1 MKKSSFIT
9 RLSILLASVVAIGG
23 ITFGVR
29 YEYKEANAWSGNQTS
44 TAPANYY
51 SSCEGKEG
59 SALQSELLSINA
71 PKSTSYDWS
80 RYEACDEA
88 ENDSSSIICIYTRHN
103 IKKNSHVGSYSWDTW
118 NREHVWTQTKYPN
131 SKTDNHNIFACE
143 GEINNI
149 RGNYSYAEVAH
160 NNTTQVT
167 VHGHLTD
174 CYFDNSYFEPCD
186 DAKGEIARS
195 VMYGTVMYS
204 YNMTEIAKNIETMLK
219 WHLEHPVSNR
229 DVYRNNTAYS
239 LQGNRNPFVDNPS
252 YACKIWGNTNEQTK
266 ALCSGSVT
274 PAKKLTAI
282 IVSTATPS
290 VQVNREIQLTAK
302 AQYNDNTEVDITS
315 SASWK
320 SSDDSLAIVANDG
333 TVLGVSVCDKVTI
346 TATFE
351 EKSGSI
357 DLSVTE
363 KPSGPVTPDNPS
375 EPTKPDEPKK
385 GCKGSITYTSITLS
399 LLAIIGIVLILIKK
413 KKSN

>member
-149 RGNYSYAEVAH
+149 RGNYSYAEVVH
-160 NNTTQVT
+160 NSTTQVT
-167 VHGHLTD
+167 VHDHLTD

-204 YNMTEIAKNIETMLK
+204 YRMTDIAKNIETMLK

-229 DVYRNNTAYS
+229 DVYRNNTAYK
-239 LQGNRNPFVDNPS
+239 LQGNRNPFVDEPS
-252 YACKIWGNTNEQTK
+252 YACKIWGNTNDATK
-266 ALCSGSVT
+266 ALCSGGSITPEKTLTSVV
-274 PAKKLTAI
+274 
-282 IVSTATPS
+282 VSTVKTS
-290 VQVNREIQLTAK
+290 VQVNREIQLTAIAK
-302 AQYNDNTEVDITS
+302 YSDNTEVDVTS
-315 SASWK
+315 SAIWK
-320 SSDDSLAIVANDG
+320 SSNDSYAIVASDG
-333 TVLGVSVCDKVTI
+333 TVLGVEVCDEVTI
-346 TATFE
+346 TATFQE
-351 EKSGSI
+351 RTGSVK
-357 DLSVTE
+357 LSVTE
-363 KPSGPVTPDNPS
+363 KPIIPTEPDKPS
-375 EPTKPDEPKK
+375 EDTPPSNKK
-385 GCKGSITYTSITLS
+385 GCKGSIISS
-399 LLAIIGIVLILIKK
+399 SIVLTLLSIVGVTLVLFRKK
-413 KKSN
+413 KQH